1 MDGCVSSPT
10 KIKRRRV
17 WSAAVWFAAATLLA
31 GGATI
36 GAERAD
42 VKSAS
47 TAVSATAT
55 KLVPAKKLTA
65 AELAREIDRH
75 VNRQLEAK
83 KIPVSP
89 RTDDAEFLRRAY
101 LDIAGTI
108 PPLDKVEPF
117 LADKSSD
124 KRARLIDELLRTE
137 EYVRHMTDQWRE
149 HLIPGTAAAG
159 RRRHETGIVWLEDAF
174 REKRPYDDLI
184 RGVLTVDGFQRDNGA
199 ATFLITHQSLDE
211 VTDRMSKVL
220 LGVQVTCAQCHDHP
234 FAAWKQDDYWG
245 LAAFFSKVR
254 HQYEKIDKVEHYGV
268 SERGDRKP
276 IMTPPSLKV
285 VPPTYLGGV
294 RPTLDPNEP
303 YLPTFVDWLAADDN
317 PYFARAFANRLWRT
331 LMGRGLVEPVDDL
344 RDANPG
350 THPELLTLLGEQ
362 FRVNDFDIH
371 FLIRAVTL
379 SETYQRSSRPLD
391 GNIADAEQYSHM
403 AVKVMPPYVLGDSLL
418 VFMKIGDPPPGTETR
433 SATKPA
439 NPQATTDTRSPK
451 ADAKGVDP
459 KNAED
464 EALKAKI
471 RARGTR
477 DSFASFFKGEE
488 NAAPT
493 AFETGLPQALRLMN
507 SQDMF
512 RGSRVVSVLEK
523 STTDRSR
530 LVEQIYLAVLARR
543 PSEAEQTIV
552 ANYLKTQQDYRR
564 GLNDLIWALLNGTE
578 FVTNH

>member
-1 MDGCVSSPT
+1 MDGRVPCQ
-10 KIKRRRV
+10 IKLARRIRCL
-17 WSAAVWFAAATLLA
+17 AAVCCAALLFAAAQA
-31 GGATI
+31 SS
-36 GAERAD
+36 AERVDA
-42 VKSAS
+42 KSSS
-47 TAVSATAT
+47 TAARNVAT
-55 KLVPAKKLTA
+55 KSVTAKKLTA

-75 VNRQLEAK
+75 VDRQLQAK

-108 PPLDKVEPF
+108 PPLEKVEPF
-117 LADKSSD
+117 IADKSPA
-124 KRARLIDELLRTE
+124 KRAALIDELLRTE

-174 REKRPYDDLI
+174 RANQPYDDLI
-184 RGVLTVDGFQRDNGA
+184 RGVLTVEGFQRDHGE

-211 VTDRMSKVL
+211 VTDRMSKLL

-276 IMTPPSLKV
+276 LMTPPSLKV

-294 RPTLDPNEP
+294 RPTLDPKEP
-303 YLPTFVDWLAADDN
+303 YLPTFVDWLASADN

-350 THPELLTLLGEQ
+350 THPELLALLGEQ
-362 FRVNDFDIH
+362 FRANDFDIH
-371 FLIRAVTL
+371 YLVRAVTL

-391 GNIADAEQYSHM
+391 GNIADAELYSHM
-403 AVKVMPPYVLGDSLL
+403 AVKVMPPYVLGDSIQQ
-418 VFMKIGDPPPGTETR
+418 FMKIGDPPAGSEP
-433 SATKPA
+433 K
-439 NPQATTDTRSPK
+439 PQAKPETK
-451 ADAKGVDP
+451 IAKSDSKSTAADP

-471 RARGTR
+471 RARGMR
-477 DSFASFFKGEE
+477 DSYASFFKGEE

-512 RGSRVVSVLEK
+512 RGSRVISALEK
-523 STTDRSR
+523 TTSDRKR
-530 LVEQIYLAVLARR
+530 LVEQVYLAALARR
-543 PSEAEQTIV
+543 PSEAEQAIV
-552 ANYLKTQQDYRR
+552 AKYLQSQPDYRR
-564 GLNDLIWALLNGTE
+564 GLNDVIWALLNGTE